1 MGGIYLLK
9 DLTIGDLLEL
19 SGYSGEF
26 VLDSDRG
33 ILKKI
38 RKSTGHLSVNVIV
51 LK

>member
-33 ILKKI
+33 ILKKM
-38 RKSTGHLSVNVIV
+38 RKSTRQISVNVIV
-51 LK
+51 